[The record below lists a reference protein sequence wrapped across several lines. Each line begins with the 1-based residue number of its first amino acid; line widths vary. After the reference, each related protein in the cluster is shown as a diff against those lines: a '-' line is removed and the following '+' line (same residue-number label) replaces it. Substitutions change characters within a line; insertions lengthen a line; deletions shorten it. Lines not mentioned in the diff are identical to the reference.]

1 MICAERIMTD
11 FIELI
16 TADEYFKDIQI
27 LRACPGGIKSTLLEN
42 AVVAVGLKEINVEDS
57 SLGESVKTGTISVF
71 ANIYVPY
78 SFDKS
83 NFEKIVFRICR
94 NVAEFNIVSVNISEI
109 TANSASECFVMKVVF
124 TFNDELC
131 FRDDED
137 E

>member
-1 MICAERIMTD
+1 MIYAERIMTD

-27 LRACPGGIKSTLLEN
+27 LRAYPGGIKSTLLEN

-78 SFDKS
+78 SFDKR
-83 NFEKIVFRICR
+83 NNKKIVFRICR

>member
-1 MICAERIMTD
+1 MIYAERIITD

-27 LRACPGGIKSTLLEN
+27 IRAYPGVIKPTLLKN
-42 AVVAVGLKEINVEDS
+42 AVVAVGMKEINVEDS
-57 SLGESVKTGTISVF
+57 SLGENVKTGTISVF

-83 NFEKIVFRICR
+83 KFEKIVFRICR
-94 NVAEFNIVSVNISEI
+94 NVAEFNIVAVKISEI
-109 TANSASECFVMKVVF
+109 TVNSASECFVMKVVF

>member
-1 MICAERIMTD
+1 MIYAERIMTD

-27 LRACPGGIKSTLLEN
+27 LRAYPGGIKSTLLEN

-78 SFDKS
+78 SFDK
-83 NFEKIVFRICR
+83 R
-94 NVAEFNIVSVNISEI
+94 N
-109 TANSASECFVMKVVF
+109 
-124 TFNDELC
+124 
-131 FRDDED
+131 
-137 E
+137 